1 MHFFFDESGDFDLG
15 SPACTPSVIAAVVVP
30 DSLLVCVSE
39 WTEQKKVDWAM
50 PELHGTKMSSAQ
62 LGEVCEFLVTTN
74 LCGCAVLTDGHLV
87 PPDEF
92 RDYRIRQAART
103 AFDYSRSEAAARGDA
118 TAAELSNRLIKGAG
132 LASALSDPEFA
143 EFAMLMPRQIFD
155 ALQTSLLVYRDP
167 PWRSDFEE
175 LHWVFDGKHAA
186 DRTPK
191 LSSGERRLSEML
203 MMIIGGDQR
212 FVLRIPDEIG
222 PDPTHPYF
230 ARYRRESAQLEVG
243 ARALFRNG
251 LRFEASAAFAGL
263 QLADVVAHLLR
274 RAAMEAANRTV
285 QAAFN
290 RLRPALMPHYP
301 PKQIPFRFFSTHS
314 VDVDELRRYAHL
326 F

>member
-1 MHFFFDESGDFDLG
+1 VHFFFDESGDFDLG
-15 SPACTPSVIAAVVVP
+15 GPASKPSVIAAVVVP
-30 DSLLVCVSE
+30 DSLLGCVSE
-39 WTEQKKVDWAM
+39 WTERKQVVWAM
-50 PELHGTKMSSAQ
+50 PELQGTKMSSAQ
-62 LGEVCEFLVTTN
+62 LGEVCEFFATTN
-74 LCGCAVLTDGHLV
+74 LCGCAVLTDGRLV

-103 AFDYSRSEAAARGDA
+103 ASDYSRSEAAARGDA
-118 TAAELSNRLIKGAG
+118 TTAELSNRLIKAAG
-132 LASALSDPEFA
+132 LASALNDPEFA

-155 ALQTSLLVYRDP
+155 ALQASLLVYRDP
-167 PWRSDFEE
+167 SWRSDFEE

-186 DRTPK
+186 DRRPK

-203 MMIIGGDQR
+203 MMIVGGDRR

-230 ARYRRESAQLEVG
+230 ARHHREGEPLEVG
-243 ARALFRNG
+243 VRALFRNG
-251 LRFEASAAFAGL
+251 LRFESSAAFAGL

-274 RAAMEAANRTV
+274 RAAMEPANRTI

-290 RLRPALMPHYP
+290 RLRPGLMPHYP
-301 PKQIPFRFFSTHS
+301 PNQIPFRFFSTLS
-314 VDVDELRRYAHL
+314 VDVDELHRYAHL